1 MLINLKLKK
10 FLRKDIK
17 KKRHVSGHE
26 RGPTE
31 GVPFLGAKEFS
42 VQRKR
47 FWYIKHKKTQSEHR
61 GDPPRGW
68 I

>member
-10 FLRKDIK
+10 FLTKDIK

-31 GVPFLGAKEFS
+31 GVPSLGDKEFS

-47 FWYIKHKKTQSEHR
+47 IWWYKT
-61 GDPPRGW
+61 
-68 I
+68 